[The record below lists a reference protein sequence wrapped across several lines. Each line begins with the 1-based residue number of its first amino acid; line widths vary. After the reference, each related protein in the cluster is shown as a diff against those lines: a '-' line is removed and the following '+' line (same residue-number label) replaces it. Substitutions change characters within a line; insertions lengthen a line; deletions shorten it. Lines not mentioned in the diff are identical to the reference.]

1 VTKTIT
7 VTVVFMTTTITIAS
21 MAVTATFVVV
31 RATWTFAFAVTH
43 AVGKSQAEM
52 SFEMSLVTAA
62 RILVISI
69 VAVVAIVGQIVSQI
83 VRSVVVRQ
91 DIGDD
96 RQVTRHVVIN
106 RRSIT
111 RAELAGSVDR

>member
-1 VTKTIT
+1 MTKTIT

-69 VAVVAIVGQIVSQI
+69 VAVVAFSGEIVGKI
-83 VRSVVVRQ
+83 VRPVVVRQ
-91 DIGDD
+91 DVADD
-96 RQVTRHVVIN
+96 CQETRHVVIGGS
-106 RRSIT
+106 SIT
-111 RAELAGSVDR
+111 RSNLV